1 MLYLVS
7 PDGIYT
13 DNVFIC
19 DDDSCFIVS
28 ASDDDE
34 LAAAIANMA
43 VESGCYDTD
52 NIDGSEWGVF
62 ALGKG
67 FNFKIAA
74 KHIFSGKRN

>member
-19 DDDSCFIVS
+19 DDDACFIVS

-34 LAAAIANMA
+34 LASAIANMA

-52 NIDGSEWGVF
+52 DFDGSEWEVF

-67 FNFKIAA
+67 FNFKIVA
-74 KHIFSGKRN
+74 KPIFSGKRN